1 MKAIVIGATG
11 AVGKELVKVL
21 LSRPDYETVIT
32 FTRRPLGID
41 SPKLESHVID
51 FDRPDTWEDLVRGDV
66 LFSALGT
73 SLKQA
78 GSKEAQYKIDHD
90 YQLSFARAA
99 RANGVSHFVLVSSAG
114 ADPSSSFFYLKLKG
128 IIEKD
133 AEALAFP
140 GLSILRPPSLI
151 RPHAKRPMETI
162 SVKVLEA
169 LNVFG
174 LFRSMAPV
182 PVLSVARK
190 MADLGSRP
198 FTGEEILN
206 GQDVRGSGWTGIFQ
220 SAPLL
225 GGADG

>member
-11 AVGKELVKVL
+11 AIGQDLVKTL
-21 LSRPDYETVIT
+21 LYDNRYETVTT
-32 FTRRPLGID
+32 FTRRPLGFTH
-41 SPKLESHVID
+41 PKIQSFIVD
-51 FDRPDTWEDLVRGDV
+51 FNLPDTWHHLVQGDV

-78 GSKEAQYKIDHD
+78 GSKEAQYRVDHD

-206 GQDVRGSGWTGIFQ
+206 GQDVRG
-220 SAPLL
+220 
-225 GGADG
+225 